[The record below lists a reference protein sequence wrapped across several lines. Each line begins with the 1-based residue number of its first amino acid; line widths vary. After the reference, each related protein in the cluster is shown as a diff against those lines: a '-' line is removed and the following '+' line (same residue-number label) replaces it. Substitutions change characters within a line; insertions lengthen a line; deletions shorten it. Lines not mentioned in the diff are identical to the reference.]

1 MSYHRKVKYLRLQFG
16 VIFWGNE
23 TLFFRGKIDG
33 KLWGLGSP
41 FYGKC
46 SN

>member
-1 MSYHRKVKYLRLQFG
+1 MSCHREVKYLRLQFG

-23 TLFFRGKIDG
+23 ILFFRSKIDG

-46 SN
+46 PN